1 MTQFQ
6 STRPRG
12 ARLGDLCIQPV
23 SISFNPLAR
32 GGRDLDRIRDMR
44 SKTSRFNPR
53 ARGGRDDDNVL
64 VGDGTGMFQST
75 RPRGARPYPA
85 SLYAFTTAC
94 FNPRARGG
102 RDKNR
107 LMDLHTFGCFNPRAR
122 GGRDCLSV

>member
-23 SISFNPLAR
+23 SFS
-32 GGRDLDRIRDMR
+32 
-44 SKTSRFNPR
+44 FNPR